1 MVSAGNKER
10 GNGCEGLG
18 VMQRW
23 AWGGGQGREND
34 VRERHNDR
42 LQLLLLCVRFA
53 LLLLLLYSVTSCLRG
68 GVYFFFLL
76 IEFHGRFEVYNGCPN
91 SVSWGCIEFTTSK
104 CNKVA
109 AIFPIL
115 LVAVCVRCI

>member
-1 MVSAGNKER
+1 MR
-10 GNGCEGLG
+10 GLRGYATVG
-18 VMQRW
+18 V
-23 AWGGGQGREND
+23 GGGGEGQGREND

-104 CNKVA
+104 CNKIA

-115 LVAVCVRCI
+115 LVAVGVRYI